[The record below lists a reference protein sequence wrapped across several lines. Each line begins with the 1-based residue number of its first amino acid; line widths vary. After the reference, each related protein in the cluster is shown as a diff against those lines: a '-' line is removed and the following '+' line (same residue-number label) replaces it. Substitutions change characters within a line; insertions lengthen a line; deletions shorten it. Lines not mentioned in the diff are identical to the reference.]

1 VAGDGTKS
9 VWWNGRLVPYADAKT
24 HVLSHVLHY
33 GTGVFEGIRAYRTP
47 RGLAIFRLREHVE
60 RLFHSAKAYKIPMPV
75 AFDDVIEGCRT
86 VVRDN
91 DLDECY
97 LRPLVFVGHGP
108 MGVYARNN
116 PTEVVIAAYPWGAY
130 LGRDAVEKGIRVTV
144 SSWTRLHHSSF
155 PTTAKGSGQYLNSV
169 LAVREAREK
178 GFEEAILLDRNGN
191 AAEGSGENLFV
202 VRRGAL
208 ATPGVD
214 SSILP
219 GITRDSVMA
228 LASDL
233 GIPYE
238 VRNVTRG
245 ELIGADELFFTGTAA
260 EVTPIR
266 EVDGYAIGAGE
277 RGPVTAKIQQ
287 AFFRAVRGGDAT
299 KAAWLTPVAA
309 ESAKPATAPRG

>member
-1 VAGDGTKS
+1 MAGDGTKS
-9 VWWNGRLVPYADAKT
+9 IWWNGRLVPYADAKT

-33 GTGVFEGIRAYRTP
+33 GTGVFEGIRAYRSP
-47 RGLAIFRLREHVE
+47 DGLAVFRLREHVE
-60 RLFHSAKAYKIPMPV
+60 RLFHSAKAYKMPMPMTP
-75 AFDDVIEGCRT
+75 DDVLEGCRE

-97 LRPLVFVGHGP
+97 IRPLAFVGHGP
-108 MGVYARNN
+108 MGVYARSN

-130 LGRDAVEKGIRVTV
+130 LGQDAVEKGIRVTV

-178 GFEEAILLDRNGN
+178 GFEEAILLDRHGN
-191 AAEGSGENLFV
+191 VAEGSGENVFL
-202 VRRGAL
+202 VRRGVL

-214 SSILP
+214 ASILP

-228 LASDL
+228 LAKDM
-233 GIPYE
+233 GIACE
-238 VRNVTRG
+238 VRSVTRS

-266 EVDGYAIGAGE
+266 EVDGYTIGSGS
-277 RGPVTAKIQQ
+277 RGPITERLQQ
-287 AFFRAVRGGDAT
+287 AFYKAVRGGDPS
-299 KAAWLTPVAA
+299 KKAWLTPTQAGSRKFVRA
-309 ESAKPATAPRG
+309 